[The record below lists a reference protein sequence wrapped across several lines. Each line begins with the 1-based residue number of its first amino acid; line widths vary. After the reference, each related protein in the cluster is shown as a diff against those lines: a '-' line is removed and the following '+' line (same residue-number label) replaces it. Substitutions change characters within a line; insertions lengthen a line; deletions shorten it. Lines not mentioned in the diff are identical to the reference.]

1 MEFPVIE
8 FLGTQF
14 VVGAEGTGGGPA
26 LDYLITFSSHCFP
39 CRHAQHLA
47 GGLIQVQKLI
57 GADIADIGIAF
68 VCIEHR
74 PETMVLL
81 LKEPVHLFLFSGKSA
96 DIGKFHLKHRASLH

>member
-57 GADIADIGIAF
+57 GADIADIGIAIAT
-68 VCIEHR
+68 VAAINI
-74 PETMVLL
+74 PAT
-81 LKEPVHLFLFSGKSA
+81 FLIFF
-96 DIGKFHLKHRASLH
+96 IIIFPFF